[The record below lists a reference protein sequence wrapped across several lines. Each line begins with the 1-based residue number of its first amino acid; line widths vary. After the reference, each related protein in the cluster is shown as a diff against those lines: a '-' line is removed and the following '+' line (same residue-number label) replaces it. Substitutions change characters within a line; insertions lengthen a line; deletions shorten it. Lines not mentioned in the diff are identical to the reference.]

1 MLNVPIYCNLLWS
14 EPTAAQDCPKGD
26 IELGFCPSCGFV
38 TNVAFDPAKLGY
50 SQDYENSLHYSPHF
64 QKYAHSLASSLVE
77 RHDLHNKD
85 IVEIGCGKGDFLVSL
100 CEMGRNR
107 GVGFDPSYVPR
118 EEHQPFEGQVQFVQD
133 FYSESYKNYQAD
145 LICCRHTLE
154 HVADPAELL
163 VPLRAAIGD
172 RRDTAIFFEVPNG
185 LYTFRHM
192 AVWDIIYE
200 HCCYFVPT
208 ALERAFTSHGF
219 QVVEQW
225 ETFDGQFLCLE
236 SRLATD
242 NQTLTQQNSD
252 RVNALGA
259 DIETFKTKFHDLVE
273 QWEDRLSKLT
283 AAGQRAVVWG
293 AGSKGVTFLNL
304 LAQQDGIEYVVDL
317 NPRKQGMYVAGTGQK
332 IVPPEFLQD
341 YRPDVVIVVNPI
353 YAGEIRQLLADLG
366 LTPEIQCV

>member
-1 MLNVPIYCNLLWS
+1 
-14 EPTAAQDCPKGD
+14 
-26 IELGFCPSCGFV
+26 
-38 TNVAFDPAKLGY
+38 
-50 SQDYENSLHYSPHF
+50 
-64 QKYAHSLASSLVE
+64 
-77 RHDLHNKD
+77 
-85 IVEIGCGKGDFLVSL
+85 
-100 CEMGRNR
+100 
-107 GVGFDPSYVPR
+107 
-118 EEHQPFEGQVQFVQD
+118 
-133 FYSESYKNYQAD
+133 
-145 LICCRHTLE
+145 
-154 HVADPAELL
+154 
-163 VPLRAAIGD
+163 
-172 RRDTAIFFEVPNG
+172 
-185 LYTFRHM
+185 
-192 AVWDIIYE
+192 
-200 HCCYFVPT
+200 VPT